1 MLRDGFLAEYCFGL
15 KELILPNVSEI
26 REGYLPFGSILGNY
40 GSWTFVGC
48 YNLESLCAPKVIE
61 IKENTFSGFKKLNN
75 IEINWQKLHSIGEYA
90 FEYCSALDMDIT
102 LDKLVRSTLSSIDEV
117 LLDMRDITGDS
128 KLEIRFENLSI
139 TFDGRDMYDI
149 KASGAQIF
157 SLTKDFNYTAKKYNG
172 YSRVWSCKIE
182 VMIDGFQIKDFDSGV
197 SIRLNGSLDD
207 KSDLYLG
214 GNTINFTREDSDTI
228 SFSSNRLGVFLYGEK
243 LDYQNVIVST
253 IIAVAVL
260 VCVAGLIVYFVYRK
274 KTRKE

>member
-1 MLRDGFLAEYCFGL
+1 M
-15 KELILPNVSEI
+15 
-26 REGYLPFGSILGNY
+26 PFGSILGNY

-48 YNLESLCAPKVIE
+48 YNLESLYAPKVIE

-75 IEINWQKLHSIGEYA
+75 IEINWQNLHSIGGYA

-182 VMIDGFQIKDFDSGV
+182 VVIDGYQIKEFDSGV

-207 KSDLYLG
+207 KSELYLG

-228 SFSSNRLGVFLYGEK
+228 SFSSNKLGVFLYGEK
-243 LDYQNVIVST
+243 LDYRIA
-253 IIAVAVL
+253 IIAGISGVFVL
-260 VCVAGLIVYFVYRK
+260 AIGAILTVYFVRK
-274 KTRKE
+274 KRTRRN

>member
-1 MLRDGFLAEYCFGL
+1 
-15 KELILPNVSEI
+15 
-26 REGYLPFGSILGNY
+26 
-40 GSWTFVGC
+40 
-48 YNLESLCAPKVIE
+48 
-61 IKENTFSGFKKLNN
+61 
-75 IEINWQKLHSIGEYA
+75 
-90 FEYCSALDMDIT
+90 MDIT

-157 SLTKDFNYTAKKYNG
+157 SLTKDFNHTAKKYNG

-182 VMIDGFQIKDFDSGV
+182 VVIDGYQIKNFDSGV

-243 LDYQNVIVST
+243 LDYRIA
-253 IIAVAVL
+253 IIAGISGVFVL
-260 VCVAGLIVYFVYRK
+260 AIGAIFIVYFVRK
-274 KTRKE
+274 KRVRRS